1 MALRSRKDRKKRK
14 NVTLATRL
22 YFPRKD
28 EGRESGCLDSFI
40 TSLCFLERMKEMN
53 DRRWKE
59 EAMGIY
65 NISECLRLFVV
76 PLNILS
82 PNPPLPVA
90 LLHIPTQ
97 VRFQCTQVGQ
107 SNSNFFDSRHQ
118 TRHHQIRL
126 RPASQ
131 IHTYSIPVW
140 DMKDTFFFTLLQQT
154 KHCRRQTSTCA
165 SSFRMT
171 TRDAGSF
178 VWSCVHAIQTFN
190 PCH

>member
-1 MALRSRKDRKKRK
+1 
-14 NVTLATRL
+14 
-22 YFPRKD
+22 
-28 EGRESGCLDSFI
+28 
-40 TSLCFLERMKEMN
+40 
-53 DRRWKE
+53 
-59 EAMGIY
+59 MGIY

-76 PLNILS
+76 PLNTLS

-140 DMKDTFFFTLLQQT
+140 DMKDTNFSPCFNRSSIVGGRTPCQI
-154 KHCRRQTSTCA
+154 SICA
-165 SSFRMT
+165 SSSRTT
-171 TRDAGSF
+171 TRNAGRVFMPFKPSIRVSKSDDGDSRQQAVF
-178 VWSCVHAIQTFN
+178 VESMKDSAISSTKRRVCVVGN
-190 PCH
+190 PPFPYRSYVSIDFIELFPRWVGLW

>member
-1 MALRSRKDRKKRK
+1 MASRSRKDRKKRK

-76 PLNILS
+76 PLNTLS

-118 TRHHQIRL
+118 TRHHQTRL
-126 RPASQ
+126 RTSQ
-131 IHTYSIPVW
+131 SGTYIFHPGVGYEGH
-140 DMKDTFFFTLLQQT
+140 KFLTLLQQI
-154 KHCRRQTSTCA
+154 KHRRRKNA
-165 SSFRMT
+165 MK
-171 TRDAGSF
+171 D
-178 VWSCVHAIQTFN
+178 
-190 PCH
+190 

>member
-1 MALRSRKDRKKRK
+1 MYSGVGGYCRWVCDAGLICEWIEGLLSSSPLRGRRKDREMASRSRKDRKKRK

-76 PLNILS
+76 PLNTLS
-82 PNPPLPVA
+82 PNPPLP
-90 LLHIPTQ
+90 LLSFTFPH
-97 VRFQCTQVGQ
+97 RYG
-107 SNSNFFDSRHQ
+107 SN
-118 TRHHQIRL
+118 
-126 RPASQ
+126 
-131 IHTYSIPVW
+131 
-140 DMKDTFFFTLLQQT
+140 
-154 KHCRRQTSTCA
+154 
-165 SSFRMT
+165 
-171 TRDAGSF
+171 
-178 VWSCVHAIQTFN
+178 VHR
-190 PCH
+190 